1 MKVRFADD
9 VLADPSAWRELTRI
23 VDGFLEE
30 RHVWDIEDPAAI
42 QDSPWLAGDDLYT
55 QGNLD
60 ALKKLSVR
68 SFLYTPSAS
77 AKADDRAHPRS
88 NAHSLAIVVSWK
100 AAPPETLAPDDARRA
115 LEKPV
120 YVVVENGES
129 DRAFLDAMIRA
140 FARSDLRQA
149 IDEGWV
155 EIVSAG
161 GGGEIP
167 KRVRDLVARAGKG
180 PRRILILSDSDRMTP
195 GEPTNT
201 IEKIKACA
209 DEHEVDVAILHKR
222 EIENYLP
229 VNAFQ
234 RVSRKHNSVYDAFC
248 NLTQEQRDHYDMKNG
263 FPKDQAT
270 GAPIIPTSQE
280 SLFGKLPIRIRKAL
294 CGGFGDKVWKRFQD
308 AADRIDAHAVRQTC
322 GTAPDEIEN
331 ILDAIERLI

>member
-9 VLADPSAWRELTRI
+9 VLAKPSAWDELDRI
-23 VDGFLEE
+23 VHHFIDE
-30 RHVWDIEDPAAI
+30 RHVWDVADPAAI
-42 QDSPWLAGDDLYT
+42 ENSEWIGIEDSRAT
-55 QGNLD
+55 RRNLM
-60 ALKKLSVR
+60 ALQKIAMHD
-68 SFLYTPSAS
+68 FYTPAS
-77 AKADDRAHPRS
+77 SRTDEREGPSSKAHT
-88 NAHSLAIVVSWK
+88 LTIVVSMTE
-100 AAPPETLAPDDARRA
+100 APPWSLSPGAARRA
-115 LEKPV
+115 LDRPAHI
-120 YVVVENGES
+120 VVENGES

-167 KRVRDLVARAGKG
+167 KRVRDLVAKAGKG

-195 GEPTNT
+195 GDRTDT
-201 IEKIKACA
+201 IEKIEACA

-229 VNAFQ
+229 VSAFQ
-234 RVSRKHNSVYDAFC
+234 RVSRKHKSVYDAFC

-270 GAPIIPTSQE
+270 GEPIVPTSQD

-294 CGGFGDKVWKRFQD
+294 CGGFGDKVWKRFND
-308 AADRIDAHAVRQTC
+308 AADVIDEHAVRQTC